1 MVLPSSD
8 FRLSFI
14 GDNGSVERLFAL
26 NNRLSS
32 DFVTLDE
39 IPSDNSGRS
48 FVIKAND
55 QNIYFW
61 CSEKSKLLGTE
72 LLAKVF
78 VLFVLS
84 LMTSSC
90 SFV

>member
-1 MVLPSSD
+1 MVVPSSD

-14 GDNGSVERLFAL
+14 GDNGQVERLFTL
-26 NNRLSS
+26 SNRSS
-32 DFVTLDE
+32 SASITIDE
-39 IPSDNSGRS
+39 IASDNSGRS

-72 LLAKVF
+72 LLGKVF
-78 VLFVLS
+78 VLLY
-84 LMTSSC
+84 
-90 SFV
+90 